1 MNEAQRTVP
10 QLDGLSDGVTE
21 HGHAEGEVFD
31 PKPHH
36 PTRRALSVSL
46 AVGGLAL
53 ASLLAAGILP
63 RVAQRRAMVEA
74 ERAAAA
80 DAPNVKVSRAA
91 RGPASTALELPGSM
105 QPLEETTIYARANG
119 YVRSWRVDIGAHVKR
134 GDVLAV
140 LEVPDID
147 EELGQARAAA
157 AQSSAGIDQAK
168 TQLALANTTNHRYA
182 ALGQTGVVSQQDVDQ
197 VQATFDVQGANVTAS
212 QAAYNSAQA
221 NVRRLEDLK
230 SFGTLVAPF
239 DGVVTMRSAQV
250 GQLVVAGAAGQP
262 LFKIAQ
268 VDTLRVFVNVP
279 QLHASAVRVG
289 MHAPIRV
296 RELRDRVFDGVVAR
310 TSNEID
316 GPSRSLLTEVDIPNP
331 DGTLLAGMYA
341 RVRLDVEDADRP
353 LLVPATAVL
362 FDAQGTRVAVVQD
375 GVVHWKSVEIEG
387 DLGDRLAI
395 ARGLVEQDAV
405 AAMASEQLVEGMRVR
420 ADEGKPGAETAS
432 TDRNSQGK
440 QP

>member
-1 MNEAQRTVP
+1 
-10 QLDGLSDGVTE
+10 
-21 HGHAEGEVFD
+21 
-31 PKPHH
+31 
-36 PTRRALSVSL
+36 
-46 AVGGLAL
+46 
-53 ASLLAAGILP
+53 
-63 RVAQRRAMVEA
+63 
-74 ERAAAA
+74 
-80 DAPNVKVSRAA
+80 
-91 RGPASTALELPGSM
+91 
-105 QPLEETTIYARANG
+105 
-119 YVRSWRVDIGAHVKR
+119 
-134 GDVLAV
+134 
-140 LEVPDID
+140 
-147 EELGQARAAA
+147 
-157 AQSSAGIDQAK
+157 
-168 TQLALANTTNHRYA
+168 
-182 ALGQTGVVSQQDVDQ
+182 VSQQDVDQ

-212 QAAYNSAQA
+212 QAAYTSAQA

-279 QLHASAVRVG
+279 QLHASAVHVG

-296 RELRDRVFDGVVAR
+296 RELRDRVFDGMVAR

-341 RVRLDVEDADRP
+341 RVRLDVEDVDRP
-353 LLVPATAVL
+353 VLVPATAVL

-375 GVVHWKSVEIEG
+375 GVVRWKPVEIEA

-395 ARGLVEQDAV
+395 ARGVAEHDAV

-420 ADEGKPGAETAS
+420 ADEGKPGPETAS
-432 TDRNSQGK
+432 TDHKPKGN

>member
-1 MNEAQRTVP
+1 MDEVQRTVP
-10 QLDGLSDGVTE
+10 ELEGPGE
-21 HGHAEGEVFD
+21 RGHAEGDVFD

-36 PTRRALSVSL
+36 PTRRALAISL

-53 ASLLAAGILP
+53 ASLLAAGVVP
-63 RVAQRRAMVEA
+63 RVAQRRAMAEA
-74 ERAAAA
+74 ERAVAAET
-80 DAPNVKVSRAA
+80 PNVKVARAA
-91 RGPASTALELPGSM
+91 RAEAIAALELPGSM

-119 YVRSWRVDIGAHVKR
+119 YVRSWQVDIGARVKK

-140 LEVPDID
+140 LDVPDID
-147 EELGQARAAA
+147 EELRQARAAA
-157 AQSSAGIDQAK
+157 AQAKAGIDQAT

-182 ALGQTGVVSQQDVDQ
+182 TLGQSGVVSQQDVEQ
-197 VQATFDVQGANVTAS
+197 YQATFDVQGANVTAS
-212 QAAYNSAQA
+212 HAAYTSAQA

-341 RVRLDVEDADRP
+341 RVRLDVEEAERP

-362 FDAQGTRVAVVQD
+362 FDAQGTRVAVVED
-375 GVVHWKSVEIEG
+375 GLVRWKPVEIEG

-395 ARGLVEQDAV
+395 ARGVAEHDAV
-405 AAMASEQLVEGMRVR
+405 VAMASEQLVEGMRVR
-420 ADEGKPGAETAS
+420 ADESMPQAAS
-432 TDRNSQGK
+432 TDRKPQGL
-440 QP
+440 PSR